1 MTKPNPEKAQQ
12 LLSMDEAMAFLLEQ
26 ATPVLEVEEVDTS
39 HALGRVL
46 ARTQY
51 SMLNVPPLDNSAMD
65 GYAVRSMDVA
75 LTGTRL
81 PLSQRIPAGS
91 VPQPLQPGT
100 AARIFTGAPIPATAD
115 AVVMQEKCA
124 VADGGVVINCA
135 VSPGMNIRRRG
146 DDIANGA
153 EILPVGTRLRPQD
166 LGLAAAVGLA
176 RLPLF
181 RRLRVAV
188 FFTGDE
194 IVMPGNPLQPGQ
206 IYNSNNYTLT
216 GLLHQLGCQIID
228 LGIIPDRLDAT
239 VSALKQAGDKADLI
253 LTVGGV
259 SVGEEDHVKPAVEQI
274 GKIALWKIAIKPGK
288 PLAFG
293 QVGQSHFIGLPGN
306 PVSAFVTFC
315 LLVRP
320 FILRCQ
326 NVSGITPRR
335 LKVRAGFTR
344 TRPDPR
350 REFLR
355 ARLSTTD
362 DGVIYAEIYPNQSS
376 GVLSS
381 VVWAD
386 GLIDLPAGSV
396 VGQGDLVDYIPFSEM
411 S

>member
-1 MTKPNPEKAQQ
+1 MNKPTPEKAQQ
-12 LLSMDEAMAFLLEQ
+12 LLSLDEAMAFLLAQ

-51 SMLNVPPLDNSAMD
+51 STLDVPPLDNSAMD
-65 GYAVRSMDVA
+65 GYAVRCADVA
-75 LTGTRL
+75 LAGTHL
-81 PLSQRIPAGS
+81 PLSQRVPAGS
-91 VPQPLQPGT
+91 VPQPMQPGT

-115 AVVMQEKCA
+115 AVVMQEKCT
-124 VADGGVVINCA
+124 VADGGIVINCA

-146 DDIANGA
+146 EDIARGA
-153 EILPVGTRLRPQD
+153 AILPVGTRLRPQEM
-166 LGLAAAVGLA
+166 GLAAAVGLA
-176 RLPLF
+176 RLPVF

-206 IYNSNNYTLT
+206 IYNSNRYTLT
-216 GLLHQLGCQIID
+216 GLLRQLGCQIID

-239 VSALKQAGDKADLI
+239 VSALKQAADKADLI
-253 LTVGGV
+253 LTSGGV

-274 GKIALWKIAIKPGK
+274 GKIDLWKIAIKPGK

-293 QVGQSHFIGLPGN
+293 RVGQAHFMGLPGN
-306 PVSAFVTFC
+306 PVAAFITFC

-326 NVSGITPRR
+326 NMSGITPRR

-355 ARLSTTD
+355 ARLGITD
-362 DGVIYAEIYPNQSS
+362 DGVNYAELYPNQSS

-396 VGQGDLVDYIPFSEM
+396 VGQGDLVDYIPFSEV